1 MNDYRGLAH
10 NVSGKVKYLEKT
22 LLRATLYATNPM
34 DCQQTWASKVR
45 HTTVHK
51 QDYTNTNTTLT
62 HDTGVDHRDFKFS
75 VLKFLKNS

>member
-22 LLRATLYATNPM
+22 LLRATLSTMNPT
-34 DCQQTWASKVR
+34 DCEKTWASKVS

-51 QDYTNTNTTLT
+51 QDDNNT
-62 HDTGVDHRDFKFS
+62 
-75 VLKFLKNS
+75 